1 MVLAQTNGLLARALN
16 LEMCSRV
23 QGWAERNKNS
33 SELAV
38 ASASM
43 IQKIFVISSVR
54 AGVKIPALFALI
66 NAIYQ

>member
-54 AGVKIPALFALI
+54 AGV
-66 NAIYQ
+66 